1 MSAEHEASDGLE
13 QLVYIE
19 KGVYLRLRY
28 IRIPSISCMYV
39 NPCSSRSVAS
49 LMFDAVLQVY
59 SSSSLKCI
67 SCVYII
73 VVSIFLCP
81 SCCFTSMMSLV
92 FA

>member
-39 NPCSSRSVAS
+39 KPCSSRSVAS
-49 LMFDAVLQVY
+49 LMLVAVLTVY
-59 SSSSLKCI
+59 SSSLLNVI
-67 SCVYII
+67 SCV
-73 VVSIFLCP
+73 
-81 SCCFTSMMSLV
+81 
-92 FA
+92 